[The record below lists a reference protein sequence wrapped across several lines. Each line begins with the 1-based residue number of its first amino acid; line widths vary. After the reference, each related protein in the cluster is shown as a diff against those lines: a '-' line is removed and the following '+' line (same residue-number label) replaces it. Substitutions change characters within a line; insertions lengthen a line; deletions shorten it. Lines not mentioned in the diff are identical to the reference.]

1 MLKPKIYL
9 GLLFFFYL
17 LVHLNL
23 LVADEV
29 SFLVQENNTILQKQG
44 DVTRAF
50 VDYSTLKIALSVI
63 GFNEGILID
72 ETDPQIDCDKN
83 NEASS
88 SWMTSIFRNSYNPRT
103 WLRHEHGNCTYGS
116 VWYSDWILQQLGIEK
131 LQKYLASFQYGE
143 SESLKFSNNQRES
156 IFLYFKNN
164 LKISTEEQ
172 VVFLQKLLASQLP
185 ASPRAQEITRNN
197 LYMDRFP
204 NGWKL
209 YGKCCTGPHDTFLG
223 PHGTWF
229 VGWIEKGEH
238 KIIFAYH
245 SYDCKNALLPFGILA
260 KGIVKEKLQM
270 MIFSMK

>member
-1 MLKPKIYL
+1 MIKPKIYL

-50 VDYSTLKIALSVI
+50 VDYSTLKISLSVI

-131 LQKYLASFQYGE
+131 LQKYLASFQYGG

-209 YGKCCTGPHDTFLG
+209 YGKCCTGPHDTFLV

-229 VGWIEKGEH
+229 VGWIEKGER

-245 SYDCKNALLPFGILA
+245 SYDSKNALLPFGILA